1 MATKAT
7 PAKPAAKKAGTSVAK
22 REPSAVALP
31 EGVSTAML
39 LADAAAAPQ
48 FNKDDLAIP
57 FLRVLQK
64 GSPEV
69 NKRDDKYVEGAE
81 VGMFFNTLTKELWD
95 GENEGVVV
103 IPSAYT
109 PSYIEWWPRDSNL
122 GKGIFKDHGV
132 DSSILQQTKRDEKTN
147 RDTTPRGTEVV
158 RSGQYFVKVVDPE
171 TGDTQ
176 DCVLA
181 LSGTQLKKS
190 RNWNSLIKSLLVDR
204 PDGQGK
210 FNPAPFYMGYRLKT
224 VYESNDKGD
233 WMGVSISSDQPT
245 IHYPKGGELYQA
257 ARQFAAMVSEGRAK
271 AAPVTDVELEFEPA
285 GGGEQEFAK

>member
-1 MATKAT
+1 MATKQ
-7 PAKPAAKKAGTSVAK
+7 AAPTKKAPGKSLVKPGET
-22 REPSAVALP
+22 AVALP
-31 EGVSTAML
+31 EGVSSAML
-39 LADAAAAPQ
+39 LQDAQLAPQ

-81 VGMFFNTLTKELWD
+81 AGMFFNTLTKELWD
-95 GENEGVVV
+95 GEEEGVVV
-103 IPSAYT
+103 IPCAYS
-109 PSYIEWWPRDSNL
+109 PSYIEWWPRDGAGNK
-122 GKGIFKDHGV
+122 KGIFKDHGA
-132 DSSILQQTKRDEKTN
+132 DSSILQQCTRDEKSGKDVTE
-147 RDTTPRGTEVV
+147 RGTEVI

-171 TGDTQ
+171 TGHAQ

-210 FNPAPFYMGYRLKT
+210 FNPAPFYQSYKLTT
-224 VYESNDKGD
+224 VFESNDKGD
-233 WMGVSISSDQPT
+233 WMGVAISSFQPT
-245 IHYPKGGELYQA
+245 INFPRGGELYQS
-257 ARQFAAMVSEGRAK
+257 ARQLAAMVSGGQAK
-271 AAPVTDVELEFEPA
+271 AAPVTDVEFELE
-285 GGGEQEFAK
+285 GTGEQEFGK